1 MWYLIRKFSFFFVSY
16 ILIALGG
23 IFPLMNNDRLTAP
36 DRGSIHFALTL
47 MPFIFWVVIGA
58 LWSHEQW
65 EDRNNGYAFLSIL
78 PVGTRDIV
86 KAKFT
91 VVFLTTVIYV
101 LSTGIF
107 FFLVSK
113 NPDYWKPSLRFMV
126 VNANICLVLA
136 ALSYVGIFRF
146 GYAKFGKF
154 ILISWFL
161 LFISPIPINH
171 MLLPWLGISRL
182 DAIRQISNLNW
193 LVATIIGLGIY
204 LALMRVAIKINKTAI
219 S

>member
-1 MWYLIRKFSFFFVSY
+1 MRYLIRKFSFFFVSFL
-16 ILIALGG
+16 LIALGG
-23 IFPLMNNDRLTAP
+23 IFPLMNYDRLTAP
-36 DRGSIHFALTL
+36 DPGSIHFALTL

-58 LWSHEQW
+58 TWSHEQW
-65 EDRNNGYAFLSIL
+65 EDRYNGYALLSIL
-78 PVGTRDIV
+78 PVDAGDIV
-86 KAKFT
+86 RAKFT
-91 VVFLTTVIYV
+91 VVFLSTLFYV
-101 LSTGIF
+101 LSAGIV

-113 NPDYWKPSLRFMV
+113 NPGYWKPSIRFMV

-154 ILISWFL
+154 ILIFWFL
-161 LFISPIPINH
+161 LLIAPIPINQL
-171 MLLPWLGISRL
+171 LLPWLGISRL

-193 LVATIIGLGIY
+193 IVATIIGIGIY
-204 LALMRVAIKINKTAI
+204 LALMQVAIKIYKTAR